1 MVLLLGLLLTLCGA
15 PSLCLEEDTSFLLD
29 GDIRHLA
36 VDSNTVYIATEEK
49 LYQLNHDLTP
59 VHSLTLRGVLNPDTE
74 DFYRVPAAAGWNAT
88 FRVNIL
94 LPFEKNQSVISCGV
108 IDGACGYC
116 EILDLNNISNILH
129 KENFQVGPAKRS
141 SASVAFLVTLKKNQP
156 RSDSYILT
164 AIQQDMSGEEKCPS
178 DSGTVN
184 LHNTEDT
191 STGGIF
197 STNEMSGQQTIQ
209 SKGNMDF
216 VDGFQINSI
225 IYLLANE
232 PSGAENN
239 RVRLFW
245 FEDKLKKRETLES
258 LRGATLSD
266 GGSRLLASSVVPGG
280 QRLWSGVF
288 SVDGGQTNTQLLLF
302 DISPDLS
309 GEPDTDPV
317 LYFKM
322 KPTTEPKILRPEAV
336 LLRQSNMTSVLAVRQ
351 NSWMVFFIG
360 TGDGQLIKLAVDRNY
375 HTTCPR
381 VLYRSNQDRR
391 VFPRMHLD
399 PVDHKHVYV
408 PFQNEVKRVAVAKC
422 STHTNVQEWWT
433 AQDPYCV
440 WCVSKGS
447 CTFEDDCEDSHW
459 LSIPDVFQQKLI
471 SHKVV
476 EDGTGQ
482 LTLNIQTHVSVSK
495 ETRFACQFSTTS
507 GELCSR
513 DGLPPQFP
521 QCTCI
526 LSKQTVPPEGLLV
539 TVKMRLGSTSLTEQ
553 LQLMNCSDMS
563 GPPTRVLCQQCI
575 KAGCKWSR
583 NSCSW
588 ANERLL
594 DDSVCQTLQSEL
606 NFPKPEISSI
616 SPSIVSFY
624 GRNHAVLSGGNLSGV
639 TGVRMQAD
647 LDCTP
652 QESPVWNNSGSNLT
666 FHIPRANRKGTV
678 KACVLLP
685 DGSCHGDASITY
697 QSPPSCRDI
706 SPRNSWISGGRKIT
720 LTGSHLEFVEGVI
733 HSRAPQEV
741 QPPTDRNHQNLTFKS
756 PAATNPSRVSSSS
769 LLLKVAN
776 ETLIC
781 STNLIYHP
789 DPEFTSFTST
799 QRGDHVQITIQR
811 KADKLEITPAELSV
825 WGEQEEKR
833 YPCITEDKDPGE
845 EFNFYSCEIQS
856 PPSAQFQTL
865 MIKYGDKT
873 VLLAPPMLMP
883 PVIVILRFMLIPCVI
898 AALVFIC
905 LWDKKVTTKRNKH

>member
-1 MVLLLGLLLTLCGA
+1 MVLLLGLLLILCGA

-74 DFYRVPAAAGWNAT
+74 DFSRVPAAADWNAT
-88 FRVNIL
+88 FRVNVL

-129 KENFQVGPAKRS
+129 KENFQVGPAKCS
-141 SASVAFLVTLKKNQP
+141 SASVAFLVTLKKSQP

-164 AIQQDMSGEEKCPS
+164 AIQQDGSGEEKCPS

-197 STNEMSGQQTIQ
+197 SLNEASGVPTIE
-209 SKGNMDF
+209 SKGNLEF

-232 PSGAENN
+232 PSGSENSE
-239 RVRLFW
+239 VHLFW
-245 FEDKLKKRETLES
+245 LDDILKKKEILES
-258 LRGATLSD
+258 LRLATLILPD

-280 QRLWSGVF
+280 LRTLWSGVF

-302 DISPDLS
+302 DISPGFLRIISRQHRFSSSRSINDFPWWLRQQ
-309 GEPDTDPV
+309 V
-317 LYFKM
+317 Q
-322 KPTTEPKILRPEAV
+322 PTV

-360 TGDGQLIKLAVDRNY
+360 TGDGQLIKLAVDRDY
-375 HTTCPR
+375 HPTCPT
-381 VLYRSNQDRR
+381 VLYMSNQDRR

-440 WCVSKGS
+440 WCVSKES
-447 CTFEDDCEDSHW
+447 CTFEDDCEDSDW

-521 QCTCI
+521 QCTCF

-539 TVKMRLGSTSLTEQ
+539 TVKMALGSTSLTEQ

-575 KAGCKWSR
+575 KAGCKWS
-583 NSCSW
+583 NNGCSW
-588 ANERLL
+588 ANERLP

-652 QESPVWNNSGSNLT
+652 QESPVWNNSGSSLT

-697 QSPPSCRDI
+697 QSSPSCRDI
-706 SPRNSWISGGRKIT
+706 SPKNSWISGGRKIT

-756 PAATNPSRVSSSS
+756 PAATNPSTVSSSS
-769 LLLKVAN
+769 LLLTVAN

-833 YPCITEDKDPGE
+833 YPCIMEDKDPGE

-873 VLLAPPMLMP
+873 VSLAPPMLMP
-883 PVIVILRFMLIPCVI
+883 PVIVILCFMLIPYVI
-898 AALVFIC
+898 AEFY
-905 LWDKKVTTKRNKH
+905 

>member
-74 DFYRVPAAAGWNAT
+74 DFYRVPAAADWNAT

-94 LPFEKNQSVISCGV
+94 LLFDQSVISCGV
-108 IDGACGYC
+108 IDRACGYC

-129 KENFQVGPAKRS
+129 KENFQVGPARRS

-164 AIQQDMSGEEKCPS
+164 AIQQDGSGEEKCPS

-191 STGGIF
+191 SDARIL
-197 STNEMSGQQTIQ
+197 SLNEWSGKHTFQ
-209 SKGNMDF
+209 SKENVEF

-225 IYLLANE
+225 IYLLANV
-232 PSGAENN
+232 PPDAQNN
-239 RVRLFW
+239 QVRLFW
-245 FEDKLKKRETLES
+245 LEDNLKENDTLES
-258 LRGATLSD
+258 LRLATLILSD
-266 GGSRLLASSVVPGG
+266 GGDGSRLLASSVVPDDVPL
-280 QRLWSGVF
+280 LWSGVF
-288 SVDGGQTNTQLLLF
+288 SVDGGQANTQLLLF
-302 DISPDLS
+302 DI
-309 GEPDTDPV
+309 
-317 LYFKM
+317 
-322 KPTTEPKILRPEAV
+322 I
-336 LLRQSNMTSVLAVRQ
+336 LLRQSNMTSVLAMRQ

-381 VLYRSNQDRR
+381 VLYMSNQDRR

-408 PFQNEVKRVAVAKC
+408 PFQNEMKRVAVAKC

-482 LTLNIQTHVSVSK
+482 LTLNIQTHVNVSK

-575 KAGCKWSR
+575 KAGCEWS
-583 NSCSW
+583 NSGCSW

-594 DDSVCQTLQSEL
+594 D
-606 NFPKPEISSI
+606 
-616 SPSIVSFY
+616 
-624 GRNHAVLSGGNLSGV
+624 
-639 TGVRMQAD
+639 
-647 LDCTP
+647 
-652 QESPVWNNSGSNLT
+652 
-666 FHIPRANRKGTV
+666 
-678 KACVLLP
+678 
-685 DGSCHGDASITY
+685 
-697 QSPPSCRDI
+697 
-706 SPRNSWISGGRKIT
+706 
-720 LTGSHLEFVEGVI
+720 VI
-733 HSRAPQEV
+733 
-741 QPPTDRNHQNLTFKS
+741 
-756 PAATNPSRVSSSS
+756 
-769 LLLKVAN
+769 
-776 ETLIC
+776 
-781 STNLIYHP
+781 
-789 DPEFTSFTST
+789 TSF
-799 QRGDHVQITIQR
+799 
-811 KADKLEITPAELSV
+811 
-825 WGEQEEKR
+825 
-833 YPCITEDKDPGE
+833 
-845 EFNFYSCEIQS
+845 
-856 PPSAQFQTL
+856 
-865 MIKYGDKT
+865 
-873 VLLAPPMLMP
+873 LL
-883 PVIVILRFMLIPCVI
+883 
-898 AALVFIC
+898 
-905 LWDKKVTTKRNKH
+905 